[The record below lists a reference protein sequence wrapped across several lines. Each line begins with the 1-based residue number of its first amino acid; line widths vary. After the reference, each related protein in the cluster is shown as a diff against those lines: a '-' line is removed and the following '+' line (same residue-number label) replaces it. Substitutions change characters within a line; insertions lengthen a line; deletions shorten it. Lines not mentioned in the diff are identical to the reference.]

1 MTHFEFKVAFYVSEL
16 CKLKLTTIMVYTNCN
31 HKMTPEPRMDETRWN
46 LLTYFERFAIVCTMY
61 RVNI

>member
-46 LLTYFERFAIVCTMY
+46 LLTYFE
-61 RVNI
+61 